1 MSMKLT
7 HLGHAGFILEDANH
21 CVVIDPFLTGNPLA
35 VTEPQD
41 VKAGHIVLTHGH
53 EDHVGDTQAIAEANG
68 SVIYGAFELIGY
80 FGEHGIAADKLQPAN
95 PGGKIETDFGY
106 VALTQAFHS
115 SSYKGHYMGPACGAV
130 VQIGGVTV
138 YHCGDTCLFSDMKLI
153 GEIYRPD
160 VALIP
165 AGDRFTMGPQQAA
178 TAAEFIGAKVAIPMH
193 YGTFPIITSDISGF
207 QPSGI
212 EVRIMK
218 PGETW
223 NVG

>member
-7 HLGHAGFILEDANH
+7 YLGHAGFILEDGSH

-35 VTEPQD
+35 VTKPQD

-53 EDHVGDTQAIAEANG
+53 EDHVGDTQAIAEANDA
-68 SVIYGAFELIGY
+68 VIYAPFELVGY
-80 FGEHGIAADKLQPAN
+80 FGEQGIDADKLQPAN

-115 SSYKGHYMGPACGAV
+115 SSYEGRYMGPACGAV

-178 TAAEFIGAKVAIPMH
+178 TAAEFIRPKVAVPMH
-193 YGTFPIITSDISGF
+193 YGTFPIITDDISAF
-207 QPSGI
+207 RPSGI
-212 EVRIMK
+212 EVKVMK
-218 PGETW
+218 PGEQW
-223 NVG
+223 NA